1 MIQSIEED
9 LCDSKLTVKVTCNLK
24 KYASNP
30 IKVLTTE
37 QVIDKI
43 SHKYKNIVL
52 ISSPSTTVGNTNRR
66 KMSNTG
72 TWIFEVKQE
81 KEEKIEKPKTSR
93 TKKTTPTQKSKQST
107 TKTSIRG
114 RISKLATKEN

>member
-93 TKKTTPTQKSKQST
+93 TKKTTPTQKPKQST